1 MPVKLHLHAT
11 VVYGTP
17 VSIVDFSIDD
27 ASARLSNAYQNLAKQ
42 QLGQIVNTTFGIADA
57 TVSTG
62 VKAQDIVDGAKALN
76 EKQIIGGLVNVLDSV
91 VKVGDDIS
99 AVHHDTL
106 P

>member
-1 MPVKLHLHAT
+1 MKFHGEAFTLTIPHHECDPGKYLNCHVELCR
-11 VVYGTP
+11 
-17 VSIVDFSIDD
+17 
-27 ASARLSNAYQNLAKQ
+27 ARAHPKH
-42 QLGQIVNTTFGIADA
+42 LGQIVNTTFGIADA

-76 EKQIIGGLVNVLDSV
+76 QKQIIGGLVKVLDSV

-106 P
+106 PQF